1 MNRGL
6 TLLELLVAL
15 VILVML
21 GVLAIQPLAKFRTN
35 EALDTATTQ
44 ILSTINEARQ
54 NTLASK
60 NDTVYGVHFAESQ
73 VVLFE
78 GAVFSPSDPDN
89 KEYNLDNSVHI
100 SDISISGGSNVV
112 FERLTGETSNIGH
125 VTLSGTSQDVGERTI
140 SINGTGLAS
149 EDYD

>member
-35 EALDTATTQ
+35 EALDAATTQ
-44 ILSTINEARQ
+44 ILSLINEARQ

-60 NDTVYGVHFAESQ
+60 NDTVYGVHFAEDE
-73 VVLFE
+73 VVLFD
-78 GAVFSPSDPDN
+78 GATFSASDPDN
-89 KEYNLDNSVHI
+89 RVYDLDNSVHI
-100 SDISISGGSNVV
+100 SNISISGGSNVV
-112 FERLTGETSNIGH
+112 FIWL
-125 VTLSGTSQDVGERTI
+125 
-140 SINGTGLAS
+140 
-149 EDYD
+149 